1 MATPTFILAAL
12 EHDSLGSS
20 SDIKVMTLPAFT
32 VAAEF
37 YINTMASAAIAAPV
51 DLSIGPVDKSSNHAA
66 SEEQTTHLVGRWT
79 LWKMVIAYANGNFK
93 GRVQYIARGL

>member
-1 MATPTFILAAL
+1 MATPTFIPAAP

-20 SDIKVMTLPAFT
+20 SDGDVMTLPAFS

-37 YINTMASAAIAAPV
+37 FINTMVSAAIAAPV

-66 SEEQTTHLVGRWT
+66 SEEQTNTPGWMLDLVE
-79 LWKMVIAYANGNFK
+79 NGD
-93 GRVQYIARGL
+93 RLREWEL